1 LSIKKENVILIKIN
15 DLQFL
20 QILINDLHKSGH
32 TNHNNVDGDNDND
45 DDDLANQFPI
55 ETEQQ
60 LKNFEEALKKRNYIK
75 KWNTHFYNF
84 NQNDLFW
91 LKPE

>member
-1 LSIKKENVILIKIN
+1 LSIKKENVILTKIN
-15 DLQFL
+15 DL

-45 DDDLANQFPI
+45 DDDLTNQFPI

-60 LKNFEEALKKRNYIK
+60 LKNFEEAFKKKELYK
-75 KWNTHFYNF
+75 
-84 NQNDLFW
+84 
-91 LKPE
+91 